1 MKRILITGGAGYIGS
16 HMVAALGEQGYDV
29 LVYDNLSTGYR
40 DSLLFGKLVI
50 GDLGDKAL
58 LRKSL
63 RDFRPDAVMHFAAF
77 IQVGESVKEPLK
89 YYQNNSI
96 NAVNLLDAMMA
107 EEIQNFIF
115 SSTAAVYGFP
125 KRTPIV
131 EREPINPI
139 NPYGSAKAFVEQV
152 LHDLS
157 LAKDFRYVSLRYFN
171 AAGADPQARI
181 GERHNPETHLIPLV
195 LKAAKGERE
204 NVVIYGNDYP
214 TPDGTCIR
222 DYIHVMD
229 LVDAHM
235 RALQYL
241 FEGNKSEVFNCGYGH
256 GYSVRQVLDVTR
268 SVTGIDFPVRE
279 SQRREGDSPI
289 LVADSSKL
297 KQRLDWNPRFD
308 DLKYII
314 KTAWE
319 WEKKVG
325 GRSL

>member
-1 MKRILITGGAGYIGS
+1 MITGGAGYIGS

-152 LHDLS
+152 LLDLS
-157 LAKDFRYVSLRYFN
+157 LAKDFRYASLRYFN

-256 GYSVRQVLDVTR
+256 GYSVRQVLDVIR

-297 KQRLDWNPRFD
+297 KQRLDWKPRFD

-314 KTAWE
+314 KTAWD

>member
-1 MKRILITGGAGYIGS
+1 
-16 HMVAALGEQGYDV
+16 MVNEGI
-29 LVYDNLSTGYR
+29 R
-40 DSLLFGKLVI
+40 
-50 GDLGDKAL
+50 
-58 LRKSL
+58 
-63 RDFRPDAVMHFAAF
+63 
-77 IQVGESVKEPLK
+77 
-89 YYQNNSI
+89 
-96 NAVNLLDAMMA
+96 
-107 EEIQNFIF
+107 NFIF

-131 EREPINPI
+131 EGDPVNPI
-139 NPYGSAKAFVEQV
+139 NPYGSAKAFVESV
-152 LHDLS
+152 LKDLS
-157 LAKDFRYVSLRYFN
+157 HAKDFRYVSLRYFN
-171 AAGADPQARI
+171 AAGADPRARI

-229 LVDAHM
+229 LVDVHM

-268 SVTGIDFPVRE
+268 SVTGIDFSVRE

-297 KQRLDWNPRFD
+297 KQRLDWKPRFD

-314 KTAWE
+314 KTAWD
-319 WEKKVG
+319 WEKKIG
-325 GRSL
+325 DRSL